1 MQINE
6 TQLERKVIFAS
17 MNPNIEEILAKYF
30 PTLLDTELIEGIK
43 EHAIYRE
50 VDEGDLLMDIGATI
64 HNIPMIITG
73 SIKVMREDEEGRELM
88 LYYVRSGETCAMSLT
103 CCMAFKRSEIRAVAQ
118 EKVTMLAIPV
128 DYMDEW
134 MKYRDWR
141 SYVMNTY
148 RMRFEE
154 LLEAIDSIAFHKMDE
169 RVLKYLTEKANS
181 LNTEEI
187 QMSHQEI
194 AVDLNSSREVI
205 SRILK
210 QMERKGL
217 VKLGRNKI
225 QLLEPAEF

>member
-1 MQINE
+1 
-6 TQLERKVIFAS
+6 
-17 MNPNIEEILAKYF
+17 MNPNIEEILDKHF
-30 PTLLDTELIEGIK
+30 PTLLDTDLIEGIK
-43 EHAIYRE
+43 EHGIYRE
-50 VDEGDLLMDIGATI
+50 VEQGDLLMDIGSVI
-64 HNIPMIITG
+64 KNIPMIISG
-73 SIKVMREDEEGRELM
+73 SIKVMREDEDGNELM
-88 LYYVRSGETCAMSLT
+88 LYYVHSGETCAMSLT

-128 DYMDEW
+128 EYMDEW

-169 RVLKYLTEKANS
+169 RVLKYLTEKSNAM
-181 LNTEEI
+181 NTEEI

-225 QLLEPAEF
+225 QLLES

>member
-1 MQINE
+1 
-6 TQLERKVIFAS
+6 
-17 MNPNIEEILAKYF
+17 MNKNIEDILDKNF
-30 PTLLDTELIEGIK
+30 PTLLDTELVEGIK
-43 EHAIYRE
+43 DNAEYRQ
-50 VDEGDLLMDIGATI
+50 VAEGDLLMDIGSVI
-64 HNIPMIITG
+64 KSIPMIVSG
-73 SIKVMREDEEGRELM
+73 SVKVMREDEDGNELL
-88 LYYVRSGETCAMSLT
+88 LYYVQPGETCAMSLT

-118 EKVTMLAIPV
+118 EPVEMLAIPV

-141 SYVMNTY
+141 SFVMNTY

-154 LLEAIDSIAFHKMDE
+154 LLDALDSIAFHRMDE
-169 RVLKYLTEKANS
+169 RVLKYLQEKANS
-181 LNTEEI
+181 LNKEEI

-225 QLLEPAEF
+225 LLVQS